1 MIIIELKKYY
11 TNIKMSKFIKIIF
24 LVTLNFSLLFSFSAK
39 ASEKIKIGLLV
50 PLSGLN
56 KELGQSI
63 IKAVRLAV
71 NDINNNSIEII
82 PKDTAS
88 KANKALKSAFE
99 LKQMGVKVVIG
110 PVFYESITYL
120 DKIKDVTFLSL
131 TNKTL
136 DLPKNVISTGINS
149 TSQLNTIKKFLEKNN
164 IKRTIF
170 LTPIQDYEFE
180 VKKGIKDSKIKI
192 YKDYDY
198 STEPTKLTKQ
208 IEEITNY
215 QIRKKNLEDEI
226 LRLKKSNQ
234 PNKEKKIKKLERRY
248 TLGGLNFD
256 AVVIA
261 DFDESLKSVSTSLL
275 YADVS
280 PKDKYFITLNQWFDE
295 SLLNE
300 TGIQPLY
307 YPSINKNNFENYKD
321 KFFSQFNEYPSHL
334 ALLSYDLV
342 GLVYYLSLKTNLS
355 NLNKLFKKKNSFKGK
370 IGIFDIK
377 NNKINHRLNFYKIE
391 DKKIIEI
398 F

>member
-1 MIIIELKKYY
+1 
-11 TNIKMSKFIKIIF
+11 MSKFIKIIIF
-24 LVTLNFSLLFSFSAK
+24 ILLNFSILFSFSAK

-50 PLSGLN
+50 PLSGSN

-71 NDINNNSIEII
+71 KDINNNSIEII

-88 KANKALKSAFE
+88 KANKTLKSAFE
-99 LKQMGVKVVIG
+99 LKQLGVKVVIG

-120 DKIKDVTFLSL
+120 DEIKDMTFLSL

-136 DLPKNVISTGINS
+136 DLPKNVISAGINS
-149 TSQLNTIKKFLEKNN
+149 TSQLNTIKKFIETNN
-164 IKRTIF
+164 IRRTIF

-180 VKKGIKDSKIKI
+180 VKKGIKDSRIKI
-192 YKDYDY
+192 FKEYDY

-215 QIRKKNLEDEI
+215 QTRKQNLDDEI

-234 PNKEKKIKKLERRY
+234 SNKEKKIKKLEQRY

-261 DFDESLKSVSTSLL
+261 DFNESLKSVSTSLL
-275 YADVS
+275 YTDVS
-280 PKDKYFITLNQWFDE
+280 PKNKYFITLNQWFNE

-300 TGIQPLY
+300 IDIQPLY
-307 YPSINKNNFENYKD
+307 YPSINKNNFENYKE
-321 KFFSQFNEYPSHL
+321 KFFSEFNEYPSHL
-334 ALLSYDLV
+334 SLLSYDLV

-355 NLNKLFKKKNSFKGK
+355 NLNKVFKKKNSFRGK